1 MTPGSSTFVDLE
13 VFKFAEEGFDFNWS
27 KVGSRRQFYPSIY
40 PNVLSFSRISEDDL
54 GYYRCDVKERG
65 KVVLTVYRALYREES
80 NFGMLHAHSNLV
92 DLYV

>member
-13 VFKFAEEGFDFNWS
+13 VFKFADDGFDFNWS
-27 KVGSRRQFYPSIY
+27 KVRSRRQFYPSIY
-40 PNVLSFSRISEDDL
+40 PNVLNFSRISEDDL

-80 NFGMLHAHSNLV
+80 NFGMLHV
-92 DLYV
+92 

>member
-1 MTPGSSTFVDLE
+1 MTPGGSTFVDLE
-13 VFKFAEEGFDFNWS
+13 VLKFADDGFHFNWT
-27 KVGSRRQFYPSIY
+27 KVGSKRQFYPSIY

-80 NFGMLHAHSNLV
+80 DFGKLHAHSNLV